1 MRTCPV
7 QMIPRLPEL
16 RSLLLAGLLVGWLP
30 GMGWAQA
37 PLYLVNDS
45 TSVRGIT
52 FQFADTRTFTAEQLQ
67 AQMVLRAPGFGDR
80 LRDLLPLVKSR
91 PHPFDPVTLQ
101 RDVIRLRRFYERNGF
116 LRPEIDYPASVLD
129 TTRNAL
135 QIVLTIHEGAPI
147 IIQDAGFFDARGRE
161 AGYQFQS
168 NPGLR
173 QRWIRLQDRLLTDL
187 GDRYTEFKRIQIQD
201 RVLAWLKDQGFAFA
215 QVDATVRI
223 DSTFNTADLRFLVEA
238 GPRGTFDEILVEG
251 NTSVPDRVVVRELPF
266 QRGDRFSNTR
276 LTRGQQALFGL
287 NLFRVAL
294 ADVPEQPV
302 DSTVTVRLRVREA
315 KLRTISTQGGYGR
328 EEGLRL
334 EVGWQHRNFFGGAR
348 LLNTSVAVTPGV
360 LASPPS
366 GLETRRSLRATVS
379 LWQPYLLS
387 PRFSV
392 SAAPLYQWQDDPSQE
407 LRFREFGITSTLLTE
422 VLPFRTL
429 SLQHSLTRVI
439 PLEGTQF
446 ADTIS
451 VYSRNTV
458 SVSGTLGRLNNY
470 LNPRRG
476 FLLRPL
482 VELGT
487 SGVEYRKTALEA
499 IGYVPIT
506 RRVNLTLRLYA
517 GRIWPFGNSRNQQNP
532 QVEFRFDPIRFYAGG
547 AGDVRGWG
555 ISLLGPKLARADT
568 VFVDA
573 NGKAQAQNA
582 RFESVG
588 GLAKLT
594 GSLEARFP
602 FPGLGTNWGLAA
614 FLDLGQTSA
623 TLLRDAEGRLVR
635 DERGIEVVR
644 DNGTLAFDAFQVG
657 LGSGLRY
664 QTPVGFLRLDLA
676 FKLNPRDEDLQAPA
690 DVALFQSG
698 LAGPPRNRRLQ
709 VFNLHLSIG
718 QRF

>member
-1 MRTCPV
+1 MRIRPV
-7 QMIPRLPEL
+7 QTILRLPDP
-16 RSLLLAGLLVGWLP
+16 LALLLVGWVVGALP
-30 GMGWAQA
+30 GAGWAQV

-52 FQFADTRTFTAEQLQ
+52 FRFEDTQTFTAEQLQ
-67 AQMVLRAPGFGDR
+67 AQMVLQAPGFGDR
-80 LRDLLPLVKSR
+80 LRGVLPLLKPR

-129 TTRNAL
+129 TTRNTL
-135 QIVLTIHEGAPI
+135 QVVLTIREGAPL

-173 QRWIRLQDRLLTDL
+173 QRWIRLQDRLLADL

-215 QVDATVRI
+215 EVDATVQI

-238 GPRGTFDEILVEG
+238 GPRGIIDEILVEG

-294 ADVPEQPV
+294 ADLPDQPV

-315 KLRTISTQGGYGR
+315 KLRTVSTQGGYGR
-328 EEGLRL
+328 EEGIRL
-334 EVGWQHRNFFGGAR
+334 EAGWQHRNFFGGAR
-348 LLNTSVAVTPGV
+348 LLNASVAVTPGL
-360 LASPPS
+360 LASPPN
-366 GLETRRSLRATVS
+366 GLETRRSLNATLS
-379 LWQPYLLS
+379 LWQPYLFS
-387 PRFSV
+387 PRLSV
-392 SAAPLYQWQDDPSQE
+392 SAAPLYRWQDDPGQE
-407 LRFREFGITSTLLTE
+407 LRFREFGVTSTLLTE

-451 VYSRNTV
+451 VYSRNTL

-476 FLLRPL
+476 FLVRPL
-482 VELGT
+482 AELGT
-487 SGVEYRKTALEA
+487 SGVEYRKAALEVA
-499 IGYVPIT
+499 GYVPLT

-555 ISLLGPKLARADT
+555 VSLLGAKLARADT
-568 VFVDA
+568 AFVDEGGTA
-573 NGKAQAQNA
+573 RAQNA
-582 RFESVG
+582 RFEAVG

-623 TLLRDAEGRLVR
+623 TLLRDAEGRLLR
-635 DERGIEVVR
+635 DERGIELVR
-644 DNGTLAFDAFQVG
+644 DNGALSLTAFQVG

-676 FKLNPRDEDLQAPA
+676 FKLNPNDEDLQDPA
-690 DVALFQSG
+690 DVALFQAG
-698 LAGPPRNRRLQ
+698 LTGPPRTRRLQ
-709 VFNLHLSIG
+709 AFNLHLSIG